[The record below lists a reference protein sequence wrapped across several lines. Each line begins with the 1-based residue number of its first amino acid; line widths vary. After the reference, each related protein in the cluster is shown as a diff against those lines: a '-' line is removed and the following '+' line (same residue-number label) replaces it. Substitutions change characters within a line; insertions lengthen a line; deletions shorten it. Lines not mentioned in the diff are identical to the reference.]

1 MEAERANSSLRRGGS
16 LNRLGSSGRLG
27 SSSFVSRQRQLL
39 EGHIIEGG
47 EVKKT
52 KFVAEKEHASFR
64 KTKKHTSVKKLD
76 RKVTEEQQKAVS
88 FANTLN
94 FEDSSK
100 SDIENCGELSKENLS
115 EDNVVC
121 DSEQKLPGNKRG
133 VLVRSQRSKCNMLD
147 GQRISVRQHSI
158 DRLITKSH
166 SPRTLQAGSSRNS
179 RQASR
184 SPAVRP
190 TSAQTLRT
198 KPLGQTTGR
207 KDSIED
213 TSLSLK
219 LPLKGLTGSDDSDD
233 SDDVVDEQ
241 KDEIISPRNYG
252 GSVSPRKPVL
262 PSTKSIEAKSSLI
275 RRRDSDTSLIRP
287 RSYNRTSSS
296 ERSVPQN
303 LSLNISSNDSLIDEK
318 PVLLKRT
325 SSGRKLP
332 VPIEKP
338 IKSVGLKKSESDS
351 SFLSISKDGNTE
363 YVSLDFTSTFP
374 DKDITSDLKI
384 SLGDSASSICSTDM
398 NTENRMK
405 QRSESKMLVSKAGVP
420 GSENG
425 VKSPPVSDNS
435 TKPPLEKKPSR
446 SSVSGTMTSPRKII
460 AASPRSTAAKVGS
473 SPRVAARVP
482 SPRNS
487 QTALSRASPRE
498 RTTTPRATTPR
509 ATTPRTER
517 AATPR
522 AERATTP
529 RAERATTPRTERATT
544 PRSMEKRASR
554 ENLKSIDTVDSG
566 RKPTRKVSSDGS
578 LTMQNGSVT
587 EASTLKRRNSSGNS
601 VVSPRPGSPVKAKH
615 LLHDTTLQTCRIEE
629 EPLRQ
634 RFPMPDS
641 CQQMDLQQLITMFQV
656 HMDDNEQKVTIW

>member
-64 KTKKHTSVKKLD
+64 KTKKHTSCKKLD
-76 RKVTEEQQKAVS
+76 RKVTDEQQKVVS
-88 FANTLN
+88 FADTLD
-94 FEDSSK
+94 FEDSAK
-100 SDIENCGELSKENLS
+100 SDIENCGELSKENLN
-115 EDNVVC
+115 EDSNVVC
-121 DSEQKLPGNKRG
+121 DSEQKLAGNKRG
-133 VLVRSQRSKCNMLD
+133 VLVRSQRSKCSMLD
-147 GQRISVRQHSI
+147 GKRISGRQHSI

-184 SPAVRP
+184 SPAIRP
-190 TSAQTLRT
+190 ASAQTLGT

-233 SDDVVDEQ
+233 SDDIVDEQ
-241 KDEIISPRNYG
+241 KDEIISPRNCG
-252 GSVSPRKPVL
+252 GSVSPRKSVL
-262 PSTKSIEAKSSLI
+262 PTSKSVEAKSSLI
-275 RRRDSDTSLIRP
+275 RRRDSDTSLIKP
-287 RSYNRTSSS
+287 RAYNRTASS

-303 LSLNISSNDSLIDEK
+303 LSLNITCNDHLVDEK

-338 IKSVGLKKSESDS
+338 VKSVGLKKSESDS

-374 DKDITSDLKI
+374 DKDITSGLKL
-384 SLGDSASSICSTDM
+384 SLGDSTSSICSADM

-405 QRSESKMLVSKAGVP
+405 QRSESKMLSKAGVP

-435 TKPPLEKKPSR
+435 TKPPLEKKPSK

-487 QTALSRASPRE
+487 QTSLSRASQRE

-509 ATTPRTER
+509 ATTPRAER

-529 RAERATTPRTERATT
+529 RAERATT

-615 LLHDTTLQTCRIEE
+615 LLHDTTLQTSRIEE
-629 EPLRQ
+629 EPVRP

-656 HMDDNEQKVTIW
+656 HMDDNEQKVTMW